1 MFFSPFEQFE
11 LFVLFPIS
19 FKLINLSITNGIF
32 FMFLVMALIINFI
45 IVILHKTYIYS
56 NIWQY
61 FLETLYGSVFDLVKE
76 HVGYLSKD
84 FFLFIFTL
92 FLFILGCNLTGMLPY
107 SFTVTSHCSI
117 TLTLSASICLALF
130 MIGLIIHGSNFFNSF
145 LPQGT
150 PLALAPLL
158 IVIELISYT
167 SHAVSLS
174 IRLFANMMAG
184 HALLKIL
191 AGFVWTMT
199 GVGGILY
206 ISSIAPLMVIIA
218 LTVLEFGIAALQAYV
233 FTVLTCIYLKDTLYL
248 H

>member
-1 MFFSPFEQFE
+1 
-11 LFVLFPIS
+11 
-19 FKLINLSITNGIF
+19 
-32 FMFLVMALIINFI
+32 
-45 IVILHKTYIYS
+45 
-56 NIWQY
+56 
-61 FLETLYGSVFDLVKE
+61 
-76 HVGYLSKD
+76 
-84 FFLFIFTL
+84 
-92 FLFILGCNLTGMLPY
+92 
-107 SFTVTSHCSI
+107 
-117 TLTLSASICLALF
+117 

-206 ISSIAPLMVIIA
+206 LSSIAPLMVIIA